1 MFLAARALKW
11 ISSEEIKIK
20 MFKNT
25 KKRLKIYSICA
36 ILVLFIFAVYSL
48 SSDSNNEVIVPDV
61 DVEQE
66 ELIDYNDYKYMV
78 EQLRRVGDGENGEAV
93 YLDDP
98 ADIERNEELYQKTG
112 FYAVVSDKISVNRS
126 IPDLRSA
133 ECRQQK
139 YSNKLPSTSF
149 IIIFHNE
156 VLSVLKRTI
165 HSVWNRSPSNL
176 LHEIILVNDA
186 STELE
191 LYDELQKYVAMNFGK
206 KVKIINLPERKGLIR
221 TRMEGARAATGEV
234 LVFFD
239 SHMEVGYN
247 FLPPLLAPIKENR
260 RISTVPLLDDFDAK
274 NFEYYGLNPTRGVV
288 DWNWIFH
295 EIKVD
300 LKDPVKP
307 FPIPIMLG
315 CAFAIDRKFFIE
327 ELRGY
332 DEQLDIWN
340 GENYELSFKLNLCAD
355 GLFEVPCSRVAHTF
369 RDINP
374 SRSWK
379 YDYEAKNFKR
389 VAEVW
394 LDEYKQILYSRN
406 PQKYENVDPGDLTL
420 QKKIRQ
426 DLNCKPFK
434 YFLDVV
440 APDMTARYTPL
451 RQVPVFASGTIRSV
465 ANDSNL
471 CLYSENVPYIDMEL
485 NECYPLS
492 VEPIAQQY
500 WMLTFF
506 KQVMLR
512 NTDLCIDI
520 AGVSLF
526 DCHYEGGN
534 QLFSYNRATMQIVHK
549 NKAIVIC
556 LTANHENKKVSF
568 ENCDE
573 TDEFQ
578 KWEFGYINATAMHR
592 WDEINGYSNM

>member
-1 MFLAARALKW
+1 M
-11 ISSEEIKIK
+11 IKHS
-20 MFKNT
+20 
-25 KKRLKIYSICA
+25 KKRLKIYSISA
-36 ILVLFIFAVYSL
+36 ILIVFIFTVYSF
-48 SSDSNNEVIVPDV
+48 SSNSDNKVIVLKIDQA
-61 DVEQE
+61 QE

-78 EQLRRVGDGENGEAV
+78 EQLRRVGDGEIGRPVFLE
-93 YLDDP
+93 DP
-98 ADIERNEELYQKTG
+98 NEIKRNEELYQKTG

-156 VLSVLKRTI
+156 VLSVLKRTL
-165 HSVWNRSPSNL
+165 HSVWNRSPSSL

-186 STELE
+186 STEIE
-191 LYDELQKYVAMNFGK
+191 LYDELQKYVDVNFGK

-221 TRMEGARAATGEV
+221 TRMEGARAATGEI
-234 LVFFD
+234 LLFFD

-260 RISTVPLLDDFDAK
+260 RISTVPVLDDFDAK
-274 NFEYYGLNPTRGVV
+274 NFAYYGLNPTRGVI
-288 DWNWIFH
+288 DWTWIFH
-295 EIKVD
+295 EISQE
-300 LKDPVKP
+300 LKDPIKP
-307 FPIPIMLG
+307 FPTPIMLG

-327 ELRGY
+327 ELGGY

-340 GENYELSFKLNLCAD
+340 GENYELSFKLHLCAD

-379 YDYEAKNFKR
+379 YDYVARNFKR

-394 LDEYKQILYSRN
+394 LDEYKEILYNRE
-406 PQKYENVDPGDLTL
+406 PQKFENVDPGDLTL
-420 QKKIRQ
+420 QKKIRK

-440 APDMTARYTPL
+440 APDMAARYPPL

-471 CLYSENVPYIDMEL
+471 CLYGENVPFIELEL
-485 NECYPLS
+485 NECYHNLI
-492 VEPIAQQY
+492 EPFSQQY
-500 WMLTFF
+500 WLLTFY
-506 KQVMLR
+506 KQLALR
-512 NTDLCIDI
+512 NTELCMDT
-520 AGVSLF
+520 AGKSMF

-534 QLFSYNRATMQIVHK
+534 QLFNYDRASMQIF
-549 NKAIVIC
+549 NKGKDKTVC
-556 LTANHENKKVSF
+556 LTADHEIKRISF

-573 TDEFQ
+573 ANDYQ
-578 KWEFGYINATAMHR
+578 RWEFGYVNGTAMQR
-592 WDEINGYSNM
+592 WDEINDFGNM